1 MASDY
6 SNILVVRGG
15 AIGDFIL
22 TLPVLAALRERF
34 PRARVAVLGAAHLA
48 PLALAGGLADEVRPL
63 EARGL
68 AGFFIPQGALPA
80 QWADYFARFEL
91 IISYLYDPR
100 AVFAS
105 NLARCSPAR
114 FIVGP
119 HRPVA
124 GEKLHASDTF
134 LKPLQRLGI
143 SGADPVPRLCLKG
156 ALTARRGLRALPQAD
171 GPEGRACTPLRAVI
185 GKRGGWLAAHPGSGS
200 ERKNWP
206 ESNWAELFR
215 RLAPAT
221 DWHLLLVG
229 GEAERGRVERLAQL
243 WPASRLEIAQSL
255 PLVQLAQRL
264 ARCRAYV
271 GHDSGITHL
280 AAALGLPGLALWGET
295 DDAIWRPRSET
306 LAVLRH
312 PGGLAGLPVEQVLTR
327 LLVATAAEPPS
338 EILDAMTVTPNAA
351 LACPAEARN

>member
-6 SNILVVRGG
+6 SRILVVRGG
-15 AIGDFIL
+15 AIGDFVL
-22 TLPVLAALRERF
+22 TLPVLAAVRERF

-48 PLALAGGLADEVRPL
+48 PLALAGGLAHEVRPL
-63 EARGL
+63 EDRGL
-68 AGFFIPQGALPA
+68 AGFFIPQGALPP
-80 QWADYFARFEL
+80 QWAGYFARFEL
-91 IISYLYDPR
+91 IISYLHDPHS
-100 AVFAS
+100 VFAA
-105 NLARCSPAR
+105 NVARCSPAR

-124 GEKLHASDTF
+124 GENLHASEVF

-143 SGADPVPRLCLKG
+143 SGADPVPRLSLKV
-156 ALTARRGLRALPQAD
+156 ALAARRGLRALPKAD
-171 GPEGRACTPLRAVI
+171 GPKGGACTPLRAVM
-185 GKRGGWLAAHPGSGS
+185 GKPGRWLAAHPGSGS

-229 GEAERGRVERLAQL
+229 GEAEKHRVERLAQL
-243 WPASRLEIAQSL
+243 WPASRLEVAQGL
-255 PLVQLAQRL
+255 PLVELAQRL
-264 ARCRAYV
+264 ARCRVFV

-295 DDAIWRPRSET
+295 DEAIWRPRSDT

-312 PGGLAGLPVEQVLTR
+312 PGGLAALPVEQVLAR
-327 LLVATAAEPPS
+327 LLLPMATEPEPK
-338 EILDAMTVTPNAA
+338 PG
-351 LACPAEARN
+351 